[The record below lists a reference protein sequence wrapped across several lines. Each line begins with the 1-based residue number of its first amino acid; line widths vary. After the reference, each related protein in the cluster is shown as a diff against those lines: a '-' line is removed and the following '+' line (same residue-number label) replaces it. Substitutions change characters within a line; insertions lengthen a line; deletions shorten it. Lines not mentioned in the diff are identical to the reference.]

1 MISKVNENAFSVLD
15 QVWATTKAP
24 NPPDEP
30 SNATTNLP
38 LSSNTLPVEIKSVK
52 ACFEILKVSNPQG
65 RFRLKQSGRWHL
77 EKT

>member
-38 LSSNTLPVEIKSVK
+38 IK

-77 EKT
+77 QKLSSHLLLVQKTG